1 MFLMNSEKMHR
12 KPKSSGHALI
22 LPVPTVSRGRVALT
36 IKMNKGRLSMHSNLR
51 GFAKALVVL
60 APAVFFAGCATLSD
74 ADKATLDKASSDA
87 ASAQSTAASAQSAA
101 QAAAQQA
108 QQAAD
113 AAKAAQAAAEQAAA
127 EARAA
132 SEKAEQIFNQRLK
145 K

>member
-1 MFLMNSEKMHR
+1 MK
-12 KPKSSGHALI
+12 I
-22 LPVPTVSRGRVALT
+22 
-36 IKMNKGRLSMHSNLR
+36 NKGRLSMHSNLR

-60 APAVFFAGCATLSD
+60 APAIVFAGCATLSD
-74 ADKATLDKASSDA
+74 EDKATLSKASSDA

-132 SEKAEQIFNQRLK
+132 SEKAEQVFNQRLK